1 MEVKRNKM
9 EFIDIELIDSIDS
22 IDELLKEGDALLI
35 EKLKKTIA
43 RYGQI
48 KSLVVC
54 ENAGRYKCL
63 DGNKVLRCMKELGYK
78 EVHCV
83 NVGQLSEEDEMLLR
97 ISVSRDYFLTNYV
110 LIGEML
116 KTLRKSK
123 KIEEICNYVP
133 FDIRQVEK
141 MISMTEFD
149 WDAFNQTKQIEGQ
162 ITMFDFIENQQ
173 NIPAEISNAI
183 EENFEELI
191 DDDLQEKKIETEQ
204 SIEPQIEV
212 EQTEVKD
219 WKDVITEQEPQEP
232 QGFFAELEYELAEP
246 KKEQQEVEEFDDLPW
261 EDEVI
266 VEQKVETERKYPF
279 VYIEDKEY
287 CLLDIYEFQEDITEL
302 CKQLA
307 SQYLKFKYPGTEIVE
322 FEPAIDV
329 YETHIRIKYIQCISN
344 YKIKFTVR
352 MQNIYQSI
360 VEIYE
365 L

>member
-22 IDELLKEGDALLI
+22 IDELLKEGDSLLI

-43 RYGQI
+43 RFGQI

-54 ENAGRYKCL
+54 EQDDSRYKCL

-162 ITMFDFIENQQ
+162 ITMFDV
-173 NIPAEISNAI
+173 
-183 EENFEELI
+183 FEEKDEVIESEEEVVI
-191 DDDLQEKKIETEQ
+191 DAKQDEPIE
-204 SIEPQIEV
+204 I
-212 EQTEVKD
+212 KD

-232 QGFFAELEYELAEP
+232 QGFFADLEFELAEP
-246 KKEQQEVEEFDDLPW
+246 KNEQQQVEELNDLPW
-261 EDEVI
+261 EDEEV
-266 VEQKVETERKYPF
+266 VEQQVETERKYPF
-279 VYIEDKEY
+279 VYIEDEEY
-287 CLLDIYEFQEDITEL
+287 SLLDVYEFKEDITEL
-302 CKQLA
+302 CKQLS